1 MSEGPYRLG
10 LRRLRR
16 NRVAL
21 AFGALFLLI
30 VVLCLCAP
38 LYADHVAHSGPNA
51 NHVTDTV
58 TVGGVKQDVVSP
70 TGQPIGPTWQGRFLL
85 GADQNG
91 RDIAV
96 RLLYGGRNS
105 LEIGF
110 VATLITMVLAVIA
123 GTLAGYFRGAVDG
136 VLARVLDLIWA
147 YPVVLLGIALGTSL
161 ALGGISLGPLH
172 LSGNSLMV
180 PAFIIGIVY
189 IPYVAKPVRGQVLGL
204 REQEFVDAA
213 RVQGAGPL
221 RIMVSEILPNLAST
235 IIVFL
240 PLMIANA
247 ILLEAALSYLGAGVQ
262 PPNPS
267 WGTMISDGIRLIPSA
282 MHLTFVPGAMLV
294 LAVLGINVF
303 GDGVRDALDPRAKVR
318 IEEQVDDALR
328 RAPADLDVARARRD
342 LDHDVPDLPGDPER
356 RPGAAARRAHLDAG
370 DGRRRAPHVGL
381 RQAALRAVR
390 DDDEE
395 DLHGRRDLLHAAGQ
409 RARRGRGATCRRRC
423 RSRSGRG
430 SSGSCWGWCSAC

>member
-1 MSEGPYRLG
+1 MAIQPDPQPAGAGAGLPLRAGAAQGTGSRVAPPGAPVVGVGPYRLG

-16 NRVAL
+16 NKVAL

-30 VVLCLCAP
+30 VLLCLCAP
-38 LYADHVAHSGPNA
+38 LYADHVAHTGPNA

-58 TVGGVKQDVVSP
+58 QVGGEAKDVVSP

-105 LEIGF
+105 LEVGF
-110 VATLITMVLAVIA
+110 VATLLTMTLATLI
-123 GTLAGYFRGAVDG
+123 GTIAGYFRGAVDG
-136 VLARVLDLIWA
+136 VLARLLDLIWA

-161 ALGGISLGPLH
+161 ALGGLSIGPLH

-189 IPYVAKPVRGQVLGL
+189 VPYVAKPIRGRVLGL

-213 RVQGAGPL
+213 RLQGAGPL
-221 RIMVSEILPNLAST
+221 RIMTSELLPNLAST
-235 IIVFL
+235 IVVFL

-318 IEEQVDDALR
+318 LEEE
-328 RAPADLDVARARRD
+328 RA
-342 LDHDVPDLPGDPER
+342 
-356 RPGAAARRAHLDAG
+356 
-370 DGRRRAPHVGL
+370 
-381 RQAALRAVR
+381 
-390 DDDEE
+390 
-395 DLHGRRDLLHAAGQ
+395 
-409 RARRGRGATCRRRC
+409 
-423 RSRSGRG
+423 
-430 SSGSCWGWCSAC
+430 